1 MLLRCTI
8 LLCLISTAVCGQQ
21 PDQSQIKNQDELGTA
36 LISSCRLDL
45 SCSRDLL
52 DSHKD
57 LVSPELWQRI
67 ISMADYR
74 TIDPPAAYKLAL
86 EISTRLN
93 NKRLAGLTQYKI
105 GWYQFG
111 EGKITDAI
119 GSYSKSKLLL
129 EDAQARR
136 DLIYVLADLGTLNI
150 FAADYVKAYQFSQDS
165 LTAAEQ
171 FTDTNT
177 TESLWP
183 DEYGIATALANLGNI
198 TKRTGDYEK
207 ARQYFL
213 QSLKTLEG
221 IKINS
226 DKYAYKVIDNL
237 WDIGQSYT
245 DEGDYLRALVYLDKS
260 RAMAMG
266 SRETGRAAGITNS
279 YGILY
284 LNQRDFAKAIDFF
297 QQGLKLATNA
307 NDRFKQADMLLNLGV
322 AYQFSQDYPSSLSNL
337 KLALDLAKQINYSEL
352 LVLIQEAMG
361 VVYSAQAKYS
371 DALHALDSALSTAR
385 GTGDNA
391 RIAEILWRR
400 SQVNLANHEPAKSIE
415 NAAEA
420 INLAEQL
427 SLKNVRYLALTEM
440 GKAYRARDEIDLAM
454 QTFKKATLQI
464 EEMRQHVAGL
474 ENERQLF
481 FEDKVSPY
489 HQIVEMLVSAHDDG
503 ANQRAL
509 LTAEAAKARVLL
521 DVFSRGK
528 IDLASVM
535 SDREKNEERKLSQ
548 RIVELNNQ
556 IVRENARPDSNSALL
571 RELDGQ
577 LKLARSQYETFQ
589 DSIYATHLEL
599 RANQV
604 RTSPATFADVNNLLS
619 DIKTAFLE
627 YVVTDSNAY
636 LLVLTKEHA
645 GQSPVL
651 RAYPIAIPADDIAK
665 RTHAFRDM
673 ITTQSAF
680 ADDSR
685 RLYDL
690 LLKPAEQQLK
700 GKTSL
705 CIVPDGV
712 LWDLPFQALEPRD
725 GHYLLEDYSI
735 SYAPSLSVLREM
747 SAKKESDTGSKSLLA
762 FGNPTMPSDIAAN
775 IKTAYRGETLGPLP
789 DAELEVG
796 ALKNIWG
803 LSSSRVLIGP
813 SASKTAFRSEAPK
826 YDIIHLATHG
836 ILDDASPMYSRLVM
850 ARATNDPNDDG
861 LLEAREIMQLT
872 LHADLVVLSACQTA
886 RGRFGAGEGMIGMSW
901 AFFVAGVPTMVA
913 SQWKVDS
920 ASTAKLMVDFHKRL
934 RGDAATSPQTKAT
947 ALQQAALTLMKDPRY
962 RHPYFW
968 AGFVVIGKNS

>member
-1 MLLRCTI
+1 MLLRCI
-8 LLCLISTAVCGQQ
+8 IVLCLLSYAVCGQQ
-21 PDQSQIKNQDELGTA
+21 VGQPEIKDRDQLAGA
-36 LISSCRLDL
+36 LISACRADL
-45 SCSRDLL
+45 SCSRDLF
-52 DSHKD
+52 DAHKD
-57 LVSPELWQRI
+57 LVTPELWQQI

-74 TIDPPAAYKLAL
+74 AIEPPAAYQLAL

-93 NKRLAGLTQYKI
+93 SKRLSGLTLYKI

-111 EGKITDAI
+111 EGKIADAI

-150 FAADYVKAYQFSQDS
+150 FAADYVKAYQFSEES
-165 LTAAEQ
+165 LAVAEQ
-171 FTDTNT
+171 FKGSQTA
-177 TESLWP
+177 ESLWP
-183 DEYGIATALANLGNI
+183 DEYGIATALANLGNV
-198 TKRTGDYEK
+198 TRRSGDYEK
-207 ARQYFL
+207 ARQYFQ

-221 IKINS
+221 IKTNR
-226 DKYAYKVIDNL
+226 DKYAYKLIDNL
-237 WDIGQSYT
+237 WDIGQSYS

-260 RAMAMG
+260 MTMAVEL
-266 SRETGRAAGITNS
+266 RETGRAAGITNS

-297 QQGLKLATNA
+297 QQGLKLATDA
-307 NDRFKQADMLLNLGV
+307 KDRFKQADMLLNLGV
-322 AYQFSQDYPSSLSNL
+322 AYQFSQDYPSSLSHL

-371 DALHALDSALSTAR
+371 DALQALDSALSTAR

-391 RIAEILWRR
+391 RIAELLWRR
-400 SQVNLANHEPAKSIE
+400 SQVNLNNHEPAKSIE

-427 SLKNVRYLALTEM
+427 SLKNVRYLALTEL
-440 GKAYRARDEIDLAM
+440 GKAYRARSENDLAM
-454 QTFKKATLQI
+454 QTFRKATAQI
-464 EEMRQHVAGL
+464 ERMRYQVAGL
-474 ENERQLF
+474 ENERQMF
-481 FEDKVSPY
+481 FEDKTGPY
-489 HQIVEMLVSAHDDG
+489 HEMVNMLISE
-503 ANQRAL
+503 NKEESTRQAL
-509 LTAEAAKARVLL
+509 MTAEAAKARVLL
-521 DVFSRGK
+521 DVFSAGR
-528 IDLASVM
+528 IDLVRVM
-535 SDREKNEERKLSQ
+535 SDRERDEERQLNQ
-548 RIVELNNQ
+548 HIADLNNQ
-556 IVRENARPDSNSALL
+556 ISKQNGKAEAALTKSLEEQLRTARTA
-571 RELDGQ
+571 
-577 LKLARSQYETFQ
+577 YETFQ
-589 DSIYATHLEL
+589 NSIYAAHPEL
-599 RANQV
+599 RTNQAQ
-604 RTSPATFADVNNLLS
+604 TTPATVTEIENLVIDL
-619 DIKTAFLE
+619 KTAFLE
-627 YVVTDSNAY
+627 YVVTDSKAY
-636 LLVLTKEHA
+636 LLVLTKEEA

-651 RAYPIAIPADDIAK
+651 RAYPIAIPANDIGK
-665 RTHAFRDM
+665 RTRDFREM
-673 ITTQSAF
+673 ITTQTAF
-680 ADDSR
+680 ADDAR

-712 LWDLPFQALEPRD
+712 LWDLSFQALAPRD
-725 GHYLLEDYSI
+725 GHYLLEDYAI

-747 SAKKESDTGSKSLLA
+747 SAKKESDTGSRSLLA
-762 FGNPTMPSDIAAN
+762 FGNPTMPGEIAAN

-789 DAELEVG
+789 DAEVEVG

-813 SASKTAFRSEAPK
+813 SASKSAFRSEAPR
-826 YDIIHLATHG
+826 YSVIHLATHG

-850 ARATNDPNDDG
+850 ARATNDPTDDG
-861 LLEAREIMQLT
+861 LLEAREIMRLT

-901 AFFVAGVPTMVA
+901 SFFVAGVPTMVA

-920 ASTAKLMVDFHKRL
+920 ASTAKLMVDFHKHL

-947 ALQQAALTLMKDPRY
+947 ALQKAALTLMKDPRY